1 MSRTSRRP
9 EPLLYD
15 DPLAEQLAWLMDS
28 SIGIGRYSIGLDA
41 LVGLVPGFGDFLT
54 GLVGMWIVLR
64 AIQGG
69 AHRAAILRML
79 VNLGIDSLVGSIPV
93 AGDLFDFAF
102 KANVRNLKI
111 YRESVSG
118 TRAPLKDWGFIVVV
132 VLILLL
138 MMALPILG
146 LLFIVQWI
154 TS

>member
-1 MSRTSRRP
+1 
-9 EPLLYD
+9 
-15 DPLAEQLAWLMDS
+15 MDS
-28 SIGIGRYSIGLDA
+28 SIGIGPISIGLDG
-41 LVGLVPGFGDFLT
+41 LIGLVPGLGDFVT

-69 AHRAAILRML
+69 AHRAAVLRMV

-102 KANVRNLKI
+102 KANVKNLKI

-118 TRAPLKDWGFIVVV
+118 TRTPLKDWGFIVVV
-132 VLILLL
+132 IVILLL
-138 MMALPILG
+138 MMVLPILG
-146 LLFIVQWI
+146 LLFIVKWL